1 MKKTNIQSVKK
12 ARVKGYTLELYH
24 EPDPGENGYKMYAE
38 VKELGG
44 CYIAGDSEK
53 EILAEA
59 PDVIDVYLDAQKELS
74 KQKPKLVSVKMK
86 PELYALVSRYAQ
98 DQGIENVS
106 TLMRSLVVKKL
117 REDGYYSS
125 SRLAAT
131 H

>member
-1 MKKTNIQSVKK
+1 MKKTNAGTVKR
-12 ARVKGYTLELYH
+12 AHIKGYTLELYH

-38 VKELGG
+38 VKELDG
-44 CYIAGDSEK
+44 CYIAGDSER

-86 PELYALVSRYAQ
+86 PDLYALVSRYAQ

-117 REDGYYSS
+117 HEDGYYSS

-131 H
+131 R

>member
-1 MKKTNIQSVKK
+1 MKKTTAQTVKNVH
-12 ARVKGYTLELYH
+12 VKGYTLELYH
-24 EPDPGENGYKMYAE
+24 EPDAGETGYKMYAE
-38 VKELGG
+38 VKELDG

-59 PDVIDVYLDAQKELS
+59 PGVIDVYLAAQKEIA

-86 PELYALVSRYAQ
+86 PDLYALVSRYAQ

-117 REDGYYSS
+117 HEDGYYSS